1 MGRTGKIQ
9 NVLRLMRPRHYIK
22 NLLILVSVTFD
33 RNLFRPAVLAQAL
46 LGFGAFCL
54 LASAVYVLNDIR
66 DVEAD
71 RQHEI
76 KRARPIASG
85 AVAIPEAWGWRLS
98 CWPPRWPFSWRR
110 SATGG
115 TACC

>member
-46 LGFGAFCL
+46 LG
-54 LASAVYVLNDIR
+54 
-66 DVEAD
+66 
-71 RQHEI
+71 
-76 KRARPIASG
+76 K
-85 AVAIPEAWGWRLS
+85 
-98 CWPPRWPFSWRR
+98 
-110 SATGG
+110 G
-115 TACC
+115 TV